1 MSITSSD
8 IRAIT
13 AAAAKFGKSGNSGNS
28 GLSDTAILWLIIGG
42 WMAIVAV
49 LSTLSEIQ
57 AMLAR

>member
-1 MSITSSD
+1 MSITSKE
-8 IRAIT
+8 IRLIT
-13 AAAAKFGKSGNSGNS
+13 EARELRSAAPTG

-57 AMLAR
+57 ALLAR